1 MDISKIKSTLKLAV
15 PQELYDIAP
24 GQVVYFVSKDG
35 LEQWELNRL
44 SELIRYFRQL
54 HKDNDIK
61 LSVVPTDN
69 ELLIGTFAG
78 RNPEQIDI
86 PYKVVVSTWDTAAGF
101 ASQYFGEDLNEI
113 VEREVKVSIVS
124 NIKITTDIPAIV
136 EIDPEKRPSRTPIF
150 YPEGFSDDFGIE
162 LLQKRP
168 ANEKEKRNLVA
179 KYEQKIRKI
188 IWECEYLGLDLD
200 IKAIVDDIEAIK
212 SLPTDGY
219 QLSLKMEYKEA
230 SGLIDCTIYVR
241 EDEELKLTAIQKAV
255 YLTFLTLEDGLVI
268 EDATPS
274 FTKRIQNIYGLLP
287 DKEHKEIEETGVRG
301 ILHTQ
306 YIQSKTLRG
315 YMSEV
320 NTAISK
326 LIPNGLIAIEF
337 AIEGVKDG
345 AFKVLRSTPKIRER
359 IIKAYNL

>member
-1 MDISKIKSTLKLAV
+1 MDISKIKNTLQFAV
-15 PQELYDIAP
+15 PKELYDIAP
-24 GQVVYFVSKDG
+24 GQVAYFVSKEG
-35 LEQWELNRL
+35 LNQFELNTL
-44 SELIRYFRQL
+44 AELMRYFRRL

-61 LSVVPTDN
+61 LSIIPTDN

-78 RNPEQIDI
+78 RNPEQMDI

-101 ASQYFGEDLNEI
+101 ASQYFDEDVQTI
-113 VEREVKVSIVS
+113 VDREPKVSITS
-124 NIKITTDIPAIV
+124 HINISTDLPAIV
-136 EIDPEKRPSRTPIF
+136 EINPENRPFRASVF
-150 YPEGFSDDFGIE
+150 SPEDSSDNFGIE

-168 ANEKEKRNLVA
+168 TNEKEKRDLIA
-179 KYEQKIRKI
+179 KNEQKIRKI

-200 IKAIVDDIEAIK
+200 VKAIIDDIEAIK

-219 QLSLKMEYKEA
+219 QLSLKFEYKKA
-230 SGLIDCTIYVR
+230 SGLMDCNIYVG
-241 EDEELKLTAIQKAV
+241 EDKELKLTAIQKAV

-268 EDATPS
+268 ETATPS

-306 YIQSKTLRG
+306 YIQPKTLRG

-320 NTAISK
+320 NAVISK

-345 AFKVLRSTPKIRER
+345 AFKVLRSTPEIRER